1 MDTNYLIVAAF
12 SIVAAL
18 IYIVIRNNQLNGNWL
33 RWIKYIALTIGVLFL
48 VMEFYNKQQY
58 GYLTI
63 VLLGALAFVKLL
75 RDAKSD

>member
-18 IYIVIRNNQLNGNWL
+18 IYIVIRNNQLKGNWL